1 MFVSGCNGIQCQ
13 KLSGAPGENSIK
25 IAMQAASGAKLRG
38 SKMKLKRMF
47 LIVALMSTVAL
58 LAACQ
63 PITAEQMENALAN
76 QPVAT
81 EATAEEGAATVS
93 DGEGALATVTA
104 RSLRVR
110 AEPSESSEVVA
121 GIRQGEEYE
130 VIGRSSDGLW
140 IELAIP
146 QAKQGSGWVSA
157 NFVTVA
163 GAITDTEVSSAPVA
177 TATPTEEAMATEA
190 PAEEP
195 VATEA
200 ATEEPVATEAPT
212 EEPVATEA
220 PAEEAMATEAPAEEA
235 TPVATEAPAEE
246 ATPVATEAPA
256 EEATPVATEAPAEEP
271 VATETPAE
279 ETAAVTPPAA
289 GFALVTA
296 EGARLRV
303 RAEASTDAAI
313 VGWVQP
319 GETVPVVELSTD
331 GLWVKI
337 GPMPGTQNPDG
348 GWVSAEFLVLGQ

>member
-1 MFVSGCNGIQCQ
+1 
-13 KLSGAPGENSIK
+13 
-25 IAMQAASGAKLRG
+25 
-38 SKMKLKRMF
+38 MKLKRIV
-47 LIVALMSTVAL
+47 LIVALMTAVAL

-63 PITAEQMENALAN
+63 PITPEDMQSALAS
-76 QPVAT
+76 QPI
-81 EATAEEGAATVS
+81 ATAGAAEGSQESTAAAAG
-93 DGEGALATVTA
+93 DGAMATVAA

-110 AEPSESSEVVA
+110 AQPSESAEVVA
-121 GIRQGEEYE
+121 GIREGEQYE

-146 QAKQGSGWVSA
+146 QATQGSGWVSA

-177 TATPTEEAMATEA
+177 TATPA
-190 PAEEP
+190 
-195 VATEA
+195 
-200 ATEEPVATEAPT
+200 EEPVATEAPT

-220 PAEEAMATEAPAEEA
+220 ATEEPAATEAPTEEPAA
-235 TPVATEAPAEE
+235 TEAPTEAPVATEEPA
-246 ATPVATEAPA
+246 
-256 EEATPVATEAPAEEP
+256 
-271 VATETPAE
+271 ATETPTE
-279 ETAAVTPPAA
+279 EAATVAPPAA

-303 RAEASTDAAI
+303 RAEASSDAAI

-319 GETVPVVELSTD
+319 GETVPVVEVSAD

-337 GPMPGTQNPDG
+337 GPMPDTQNPDG